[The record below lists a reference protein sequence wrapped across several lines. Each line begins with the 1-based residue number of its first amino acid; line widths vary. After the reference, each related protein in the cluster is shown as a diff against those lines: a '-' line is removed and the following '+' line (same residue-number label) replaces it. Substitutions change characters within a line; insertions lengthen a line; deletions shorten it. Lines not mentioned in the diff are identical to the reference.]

1 VIIRIATEGQFE
13 LGDDD
18 VEELNKL
25 DSELLSASDRGDD
38 GGFKDAFGRLVE
50 FVHAHAKPV
59 GEDYLGGSDVILPPP
74 GATLEEAK
82 AEMTGEGLIPG

>member
-1 VIIRIATEGQFE
+1 MIIRLSTEGQYE

-25 DSELLSASDRGDD
+25 DSEVLSASERGDD
-38 GGFKDAFGRLVE
+38 ASFREAFGRLVK

-59 GEDYLGGSDVILPPP
+59 EDDYLGGSDVILPPP
-74 GATLEEAK
+74 DATLEEAK
-82 AEMTGEGLIPG
+82 AELSGEGLIPG